1 MEDALSLNDAAQAAI
16 AYRIVR
22 TNTGVVVEP
31 GTSNDHL
38 LDLQQSLAIVR
49 VFLERGN
56 LVSVVV

>member
-1 MEDALSLNDAAQAAI
+1 MNDAAQAAI
-16 AYRIVR
+16 AYRIAR
-22 TNTGVVVEP
+22 TDTGVVVEP

-38 LDLQQSLAIVR
+38 LDLQQALAIVR